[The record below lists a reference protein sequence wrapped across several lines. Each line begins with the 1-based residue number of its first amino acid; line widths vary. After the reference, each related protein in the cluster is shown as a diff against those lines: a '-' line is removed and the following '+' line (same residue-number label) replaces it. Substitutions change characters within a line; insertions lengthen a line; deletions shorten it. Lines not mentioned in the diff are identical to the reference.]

1 MFRWRGV
8 SRGAG
13 APPCRRRGAVP
24 VEVPGVAICPATSPI
39 WPGAWLVAALQAGA
53 VGDSRGTLCTCC
65 GQSQRPAA
73 LVERDA
79 LPAPDPFNG
88 ALVRFTVG
96 QETGK
101 YCLNEAWD
109 TMAMPT
115 GNPYPLDSHCSKDCT
130 SERLPAH
137 CAPARLPLS
146 AGCIE

>member
-1 MFRWRGV
+1 MARRVPRGRRAAVPPPWRGSSRGSRSGDLPGDLADLARGMARCSTAGWRRWRFP
-8 SRGAG
+8 RY
-13 APPCRRRGAVP
+13 PLHLLRP
-24 VEVPGVAICPATSPI
+24 E
-39 WPGAWLVAALQAGA
+39 
-53 VGDSRGTLCTCC
+53 
-65 GQSQRPAA
+65 PAA
-73 LVERDA
+73 SGPGRERCSM
-79 LPAPDPFNG
+79 PAPDPFNG